1 MFTKKYKMAV
11 PVLVMLAI
19 IAVVAAHSI
28 FSASETKAFAFIT
41 VEVNPN
47 LTLTIDLNE
56 KVVAVDLTNAEARQ
70 VFAEHSLIGKNID
83 DAFKIIAERLDVSG
97 FLSDDEKI
105 SFIVQ
110 PAKGVEKE
118 AVSGVSERILVI
130 LKTELETRKVQPT
143 VEIVILDKAASTV
156 VPAPQVLPIQND
168 DDTTIK
174 SLANPGTVNID
185 DTASWNHIIRDANK
199 DLLAAGF
206 TEVEAIDVLKK
217 ASLVNPIPLET
228 YEIASGFVD
237 MKDVGIPYALSK
249 RIFDLG
255 QGLDVNVFRRE
266 ISTLISDLIDMHEV
280 GISAETGLKAL
291 VVAIGADRSLREVST
306 IASGIIDL
314 KASGVSEAELIARA
328 TQAIKTDPTLR
339 NFDDLLRIRDVED
352 DRYNDRDRD
361 DNTDVYEVDD
371 RNTDNSDVVY
381 EDSDDDYKYDDNYD
395 DNSDNSADKNE
406 NDR

>member
-143 VEIVILDKAASTV
+143 VEIVILDKAASAV
-156 VPAPQVLPIQND
+156 VQAPQVLPIQND

-174 SLANPGTVNID
+174 SLANPSTVNID
-185 DTASWNHIIRDANK
+185 DPATWNRIIRDANK

-339 NFDDLLRIRDVED
+339 NFDDLLGIRDVED